1 MQIEV
6 VMPKMGE
13 SIQEGKILRWLKKPG
28 DKVEKDETL
37 LEISTDKVDSE
48 IPSPSGGILAKIV
61 IKEQETVDVGTVI
74 AYIESD
80 EKVTVL
86 ELSTDSEATAAVSE
100 AEKPAVNRMDKKVDH
115 VEDFGD
121 RFYSPLVR
129 AIAGKEGISSGELQ
143 KIPGSGS
150 NGRLTKKDIL
160 EYLDNRSTESAKDP
174 VSETSFE
181 IRKIGIAELREKY
194 PDSRFE
200 IRQMDNVQLKM
211 AEHMVRSAHTS
222 AHVSAAS
229 ECDVTAIV
237 EYREAHAEAFE
248 KKEGYKLT
256 YTPFVIVAAI
266 KALKD
271 FPVMNSSI
279 VGDKIVIKKEI
290 HFGMAVASPTGLI
303 VPVISNAEEKNFIG
317 ISRAVFD
324 LATRTRNRK
333 LKLEEIQ
340 GGTFTI
346 TNYGVFGNIFG
357 TPIINQPQVGILG
370 IGAIKKRPVV
380 MTDGSGNDV
389 IGIRSMAILSISF
402 DHRVIDGAI
411 GGQFVERVASYLEN
425 FDLENLY

>member
-1 MQIEV
+1 MRIEV

-74 AYIESD
+74 AYIETD
-80 EKVTVL
+80 ENGDPA
-86 ELSTDSEATAAVSE
+86 ELSANSVATAYVSE
-100 AEKPAVNRMDKKVDH
+100 QERSTVNLLNKKVSR

-129 AIAGKEGISSGELQ
+129 AIASKEGISSRELQ

-181 IRKIGIAELREKY
+181 LRKIGIAELKEKY

-222 AHVSAAS
+222 PHVSAAS
-229 ECDVTAIV
+229 ECDITGIV

-256 YTPFVIVAAI
+256 YTPFVIVAAT

-271 FPVMNSSI
+271 FPIMNSSI
-279 VGDKIVIKKEI
+279 VGDKIVVKKEI

-333 LKLEEIQ
+333 LKPDEIQ

-380 MTDGSGNDV
+380 MTDALGNDV

>member
-222 AHVSAAS
+222 PHVSAAS

-271 FPVMNSSI
+271 FPIMNSSI
-279 VGDKIVIKKEI
+279 VGDKIIIKKEI

>member
-61 IKEQETVDVGTVI
+61 VKEQETVDVGTVI

-86 ELSTDSEATAAVSE
+86 ELSTDSEATAVVSE